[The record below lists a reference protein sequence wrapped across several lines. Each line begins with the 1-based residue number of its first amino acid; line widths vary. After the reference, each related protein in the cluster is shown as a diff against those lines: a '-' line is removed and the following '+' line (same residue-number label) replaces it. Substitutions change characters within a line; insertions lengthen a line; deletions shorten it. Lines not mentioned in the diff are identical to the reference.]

1 MFQTP
6 CCILYYLN
14 MTTDAFKLFVIE
26 TDGYLNVFAKF
37 QYNGK
42 CPGTFLQYKQG
53 KRKCDAFFTSLYCLF
68 FSFLAYFQSV
78 IMISSGEIS
87 LEDFIDVQMPES
99 EGFEMW

>member
-6 CCILYYLN
+6 CCILYNLN

-42 CPGTFLQYKQG
+42 CPGKFLQYKQWKSKQHKFSMEIEFYFNG
-53 KRKCDAFFTSLYCLF
+53 DRKIILVCVYRINVFFVFLG
-68 FSFLAYFQSV
+68 SF
-78 IMISSGEIS
+78 
-87 LEDFIDVQMPES
+87 
-99 EGFEMW
+99 